1 MWFLPGFYTVAKCKK
16 STFCLLGIQ
25 GTEKVRLLNSVP
37 RTEKMVS
44 KTPSNHEKFQP
55 FII

>member
-16 STFCLLGIQ
+16 VRFVYWEFQ